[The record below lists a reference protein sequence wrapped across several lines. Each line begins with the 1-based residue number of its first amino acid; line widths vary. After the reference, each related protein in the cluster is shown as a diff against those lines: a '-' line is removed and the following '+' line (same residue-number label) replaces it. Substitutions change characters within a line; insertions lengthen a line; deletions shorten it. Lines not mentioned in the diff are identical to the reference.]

1 MVWFHQP
8 CLPSP
13 ISMLFLSLIFP
24 LWSLNLWSTSN
35 NWKLH
40 LKTSD
45 SVSSRTCPVLSNRF
59 RMRFSAS
66 LQSSTTNHL
75 ALRIQCLCRCDEIEG
90 PHKVSDFILTFAI
103 WGLISIVLGLCWSH
117 PIRCRV
123 FTSQWL
129 FRTVLASPS
138 RRYVRLIECNE
149 AHENEAYQ
157 DPTGGLSINKHI
169 AQLLDVPLSTI
180 TDYFPSKLEFNTA
193 LWHYFPVTTFQWLRK
208 IWVLREMASSMGY
221 MNIDPGSFLTC
232 LIQSR
237 PGLQVQNHMGEW
249 IIQWLKVQL
258 SVILVSLLCS
268 AFKSTLTL
276 WLTGMQLML
285 LTGGKLVATTH
296 RVNTLKID
304 EDR

>member
-1 MVWFHQP
+1 
-8 CLPSP
+8 
-13 ISMLFLSLIFP
+13 MLFLSLIFP
-24 LWSLNLWSTSN
+24 LWSLNLWNTSN

-90 PHKVSDFILTFAI
+90 LLKVSDFILTFAI

-123 FTSQWL
+123 STSQWL

-138 RRYVRLIECNE
+138 RRYVCLIECNE

-157 DPTGGLSINKHI
+157 GPTSQSISISLSCWTFHYP
-169 AQLLDVPLSTI
+169 QLLTTSRPNWNSILL
-180 TDYFPSKLEFNTA
+180 FG
-193 LWHYFPVTTFQWLRK
+193 TTFQ
-208 IWVLREMASSMGY
+208 
-221 MNIDPGSFLTC
+221 
-232 LIQSR
+232 
-237 PGLQVQNHMGEW
+237 
-249 IIQWLKVQL
+249 
-258 SVILVSLLCS
+258 
-268 AFKSTLTL
+268 
-276 WLTGMQLML
+276 
-285 LTGGKLVATTH
+285 
-296 RVNTLKID
+296 
-304 EDR
+304 

>member
-123 FTSQWL
+123 STSQWL

-193 LWHYFPVTTFQWLRK
+193 LWHYFPVAPENMSAERDGFINGIHEHRPRK
-208 IWVLREMASSMGY
+208 FPDLSDSVPPRSTGAKSHGRMDHPMVKGAVVCNTGESFVL
-221 MNIDPGSFLTC
+221 
-232 LIQSR
+232 
-237 PGLQVQNHMGEW
+237 
-249 IIQWLKVQL
+249 
-258 SVILVSLLCS
+258 SL
-268 AFKSTLTL
+268 
-276 WLTGMQLML
+276 
-285 LTGGKLVATTH
+285 
-296 RVNTLKID
+296 
-304 EDR
+304 